1 MDGKERKEIGRKK
14 SISKN
19 RRKEFNELKYL
30 SNWKE
35 TSKVV
40 KSEMENAIQ
49 NVIRGLQKVRKAKR
63 VKAKAKENF
72 KVIVKSTVRE
82 SWRKNPKKGVKRS
95 GNMKFKKLEG
105 KRNQI
110 NYLLHKGSARI

>member
-72 KVIVKSTVRE
+72 KVVETAPPSLRH
-82 SWRKNPKKGVKRS
+82 SCRS
-95 GNMKFKKLEG
+95 ELTRQGISLP
-105 KRNQI
+105 
-110 NYLLHKGSARI
+110 